1 MKLSKRLETM
11 YACPEAVKW
20 IGKRGAMT
28 AWRDCNRADWM
39 LWAAGKFGIDQKL
52 IVLCACDIA
61 ETVLKYVPEGEDRPA
76 KAIQTSR
83 NWCNGTATKRECRA
97 AAYAAY
103 AAAYDA
109 AAAAAAAAA
118 DAAYADAAAAAY
130 DAADAA
136 MDAAYAADA
145 KEKIIKYGIS
155 LVEGH

>member
-11 YACPEAVKW
+11 CACPEAVKW

-103 AAAYDA
+103 DAAYD
-109 AAAAAAAAA
+109 AAAAAA
-118 DAAYADAAAAAY
+118 DAAYA
-130 DAADAA
+130 
-136 MDAAYAADA
+136 AAYAAYAYADA
-145 KEKIIKYGIS
+145 YADAARKQS
-155 LVEGH
+155 LAEQADLVKARIPIELLL

>member
-97 AAYAAY
+97 AATDAAAAY
-103 AAAYDA
+103 AAAY
-109 AAAAAAAAA
+109 AAA
-118 DAAYADAAAAAY
+118 DAAADADAAAY
-130 DAADAA
+130 AD
-136 MDAAYAADA
+136 AYAAARVKLYQD
-145 KEKIIKYGIS
+145 ILKYGVK
-155 LVEGH
+155 LLKE